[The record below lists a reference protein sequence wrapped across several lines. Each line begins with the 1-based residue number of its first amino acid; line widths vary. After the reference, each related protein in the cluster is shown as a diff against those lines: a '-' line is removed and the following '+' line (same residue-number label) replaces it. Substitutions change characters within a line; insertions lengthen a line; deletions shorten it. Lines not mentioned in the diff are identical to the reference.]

1 MLPELLVAT
10 DVDFSLLKGT
20 RPIAS
25 GQWEDVV
32 RAEAQQEGFT
42 ITLRLQLK
50 NGKTFTAHDDAPGW
64 DDLIEHGKEQMVWA
78 LAGQPGVAGLSDPP
92 DRVDRGAR
100 MDVMRDKEV
109 AAQESVDLT
118 RRGRE
123 IAVGIVHFMRADVQV
138 PIPRLKL
145 GLVAFFER
153 ILDGERMK
161 REQIAQDGL
170 HPRPR
175 LIGQIDPQ

>member
-32 RAEAQQEGFT
+32 RAELQREGFV

-64 DDLIEHGKEQMVWA
+64 DDLIDHGADVLDGFPSVRE
-78 LAGQPGVAGLSDPP
+78 LPGV
-92 DRVDRGAR
+92 
-100 MDVMRDKEV
+100 
-109 AAQESVDLT
+109 
-118 RRGRE
+118 
-123 IAVGIVHFMRADVQV
+123 
-138 PIPRLKL
+138 
-145 GLVAFFER
+145 
-153 ILDGERMK
+153 LDGVT
-161 REQIAQDGL
+161 GPVTVY
-170 HPRPR
+170 PR
-175 LIGQIDPQ
+175 